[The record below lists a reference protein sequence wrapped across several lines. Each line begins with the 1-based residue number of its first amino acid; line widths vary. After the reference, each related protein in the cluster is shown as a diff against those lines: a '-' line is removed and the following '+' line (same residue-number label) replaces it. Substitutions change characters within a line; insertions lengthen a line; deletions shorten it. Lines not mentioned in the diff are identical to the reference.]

1 MVTIPNQRFIPVPSP
16 DLCCLNSH
24 TDDALRAK
32 SSHEIESMGIF
43 ATMPA
48 GAANLQRPL
57 PENPHGAWILAAL
70 D

>member
-1 MVTIPNQRFIPVPSP
+1 
-16 DLCCLNSH
+16 
-24 TDDALRAK
+24 
-32 SSHEIESMGIF
+32 
-43 ATMPA
+43 MPA